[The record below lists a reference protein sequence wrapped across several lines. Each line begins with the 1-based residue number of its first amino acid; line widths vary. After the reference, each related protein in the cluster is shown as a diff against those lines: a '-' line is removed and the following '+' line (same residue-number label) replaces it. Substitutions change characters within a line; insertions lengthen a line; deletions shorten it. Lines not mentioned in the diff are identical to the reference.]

1 MAHNPH
7 LQSAGDYSLDS
18 ALIVGS
24 SGKRVNVIDQLGEL
38 NIYQS
43 LDSPFMSGNIMLT
56 DNSGIAE
63 ILPILGQERLLFSL
77 STPGQKGVVN
87 FNDYHAIIY
96 NVEKRFQQTDREQ
109 VLILNWTTLEHYK
122 NLRTKISKS
131 FKGNISEIVADI
143 LSNDNFLGTKKP
155 LHIEKTK
162 NIRKYVIPNLN
173 PFQTINFLKEEAI
186 SSSEN
191 APHYLFFENPEG
203 IHFRTLD
210 SLIGQ
215 QGQLNVPH
223 KIVYKSQPQDEP
235 RNIEDSLGTILS
247 WEGDDN
253 SNNFLNV
260 KLGMLSSTLYYHDIF
275 NKNIQKFEYDYNDTF
290 NKRNKTNQENKG
302 VGTLIPQSK
311 IDDKVI
317 SEYANSKI
325 FVHPTASENLHT
337 EGTDNNAEEWLQ
349 ESNSR
354 KLQRDYF
361 TLKIE
366 TYGNTDVMCGDMIN
380 VQIPSNKPLPNNASS
395 ASEVMDPLLSGRYMV
410 TSIRHKVT
418 PEQSMHSMVM
428 TVMKDSLENATPVVE
443 VNYPE
448 PPQGSVKV
456 SDKVESKRLEPKTK
470 KPTPVNRPPLIPMW
484 EMDK

>member
-1 MAHNPH
+1 MATNNQ
-7 LQSAGDYSLDS
+7 LQSAGDYNLDG
-18 ALIVGS
+18 ALIIGS
-24 SGKRVNVIDQLGEL
+24 SGKGINVIDQIGEF

-43 LDSPFMSGNIMLT
+43 LDSPFMSGNIMIT
-56 DNSGIAE
+56 DSSGITE

-77 STPGQKGVVN
+77 STPGQESAIN

-96 NVEKRFQQTDREQ
+96 NVEKRFQQTEREQ

-143 LSNDNFLGTKKP
+143 LSNVNFLGTKKP

-173 PFQTINFLKEEAI
+173 PFQTINLLKEEAI

-191 APHYLFFENPEG
+191 APHYLFYENPEG

-275 NKNIQKFEYDYNDTF
+275 NKNIQKFDYDYNDTF
-290 NKRNKTNQENKG
+290 AARNKTNQENKG
-302 VGTLIPQSK
+302 VGTLIPQTK
-311 IDDKVI
+311 IDDKI
-317 SEYANSKI
+317 ITEYANSKI
-325 FVHPTASENLHT
+325 FVHPTASDNLHT

-349 ESNSR
+349 ESISR

-366 TYGNTDVMCGDMIN
+366 TYGNTNVMCGDMIN
-380 VQIPSNKPLPNNASS
+380 VQIPSNKTLPNNASGS
-395 ASEVMDPLLSGRYMV
+395 NEIMDPLLSGRYMV
-410 TSIRHKVT
+410 TSIRHKIT
-418 PEQSMHSMVM
+418 PEQAMHSMVM
-428 TVMKDSLENATPVVE
+428 TVMKDSVESATPVSE
-443 VNYPE
+443 TNYPE
-448 PPQGSVKV
+448 PPQGKVKV
-456 SDKVESKRLEPKTK
+456 SNKVESKRLEPKTK
-470 KPTPVNRPPLIPMW
+470 KSTPVNSPPLIPVW